1 MIPEAGNGKGAD
13 MYRTGLAVLLALAFS
28 GCMDAADVFIEENP
42 PDVVINQ
49 VCPCVAGSGSHDV
62 YITEEVYETVYVTEE
77 DTTPD
82 VVQEF
87 YGDASSL
94 PVLLLSGTGDP
105 MPKKITDPLIA
116 VATTVNPADRFYLE
130 QGGASKSLAA
140 SILPLPTNSIG
151 GLITSNDVSDL
162 DHDIAISPGV
172 ARGLADDANLRLASI
187 LTKQIDVAWAVG
199 DDAGGIDTGS
209 VAADTLYAIWLIKRS
224 DTGVVDALFSLS
236 FTAPTMPADYDKKRL
251 IAAVV
256 TDGSAN
262 IIAYIQSG
270 DEFTLLSNVGVV
282 TDSTLTTGVFETA
295 TIPAPP
301 LSMLKIFGQLNN
313 PSTTGN
319 AGSLRIQV
327 QGGSDTTADDVW
339 MKVETSGTF
348 DNMIRKGEVMID
360 ANRQLEYRADFTD
373 GSPTIEIELAGWTML
388 TRREP

>member
-1 MIPEAGNGKGAD
+1 